1 MRIAYVSLHWPRA
14 SSSGVGKKMEQQMR
28 AWRSEGHD
36 VRLFMHMH
44 PPENTE
50 PLVEAERYQ
59 YRLSGN
65 KLRTEIERSRAMSRL
80 LNGVRAYQ
88 PVIIYL
94 RSAIYTYP
102 AHRLAQIAPVVM
114 EFNTNELSQ
123 HQYLGGV
130 YRLYSQLTRGLLIGR
145 SSGFVSISNEIAA
158 APELARTGRPS
169 VVIGNSYDVE
179 ETPALPAP
187 GNERPRLAFVGSPG
201 NVWHGVE
208 KLVALAERYPD
219 LTIDVIGYK
228 TLEGIP
234 NPPQNIILHG
244 YLTRAGYLRVLSQAD
259 AAFGSLA
266 LHRIGM
272 LEGSPLKSR
281 EALAYG
287 IPLILPYCDVDFD
300 DLEYDWLLK
309 IPNREDNVLTHAAA
323 IHDFANRMRGRR
335 ADRAVVAGRVGTQGK
350 ERERLAFFQRIL
362 AGQDNTRSK

>member
-50 PLVEAERYQ
+50 PLVQAERYQ

-88 PVIIYL
+88 PDIIYL

-123 HQYLGGV
+123 HQYLGGI

-145 SSGFVSISNEIAA
+145 SSGYISISNEIAT

-208 KLVALAERYPD
+208 KLATLAERYPD
-219 LTIDVIGYK
+219 LVVERKIVQSPPVAALLQAAENADTIVVGSRGRG
-228 TLEGIP
+228 GI
-234 NPPQNIILHG
+234 QRLLLGSVSHG
-244 YLTRAGYLRVLSQAD
+244 VLQALTRTTIV
-259 AAFGSLA
+259 
-266 LHRIGM
+266 
-272 LEGSPLKSR
+272 
-281 EALAYG
+281 
-287 IPLILPYCDVDFD
+287 
-300 DLEYDWLLK
+300 
-309 IPNREDNVLTHAAA
+309 T
-323 IHDFANRMRGRR
+323 R
-335 ADRAVVAGRVGTQGK
+335 A
-350 ERERLAFFQRIL
+350 
-362 AGQDNTRSK
+362 